1 MSCNWSVKKLGDL
14 VKFTS
19 GGTPSK
25 SNEAYWGGDIP
36 WISASSMDSTRYS
49 ESDLKVTTEG
59 SKNGTRLVP
68 EGTVLLLVRG
78 GALHNKIPVGI
89 TTREVTFNQDVK
101 ALVPKTDEITPWYLL
116 FWLISIKKTL
126 LAKVE
131 NTGIGAG
138 KLDTKI
144 LQELEVPLPPRA
156 ELKKLEKFCK
166 ALDDKIILNTD
177 TNQTLEQMAQ
187 AIFKSWF
194 VDFDPVKA
202 KMNGE
207 QPEGM
212 NAATAS
218 LFPEKLVESELGLIP
233 DGWNIK
239 SIKDFGDVICG
250 KTPSKKNADFYG
262 GDVPFIK
269 IPDTH
274 GKVFITETSDTL
286 TQAGDESQPK
296 KRIPENSICVS
307 CIATVGQVFITTKP
321 SHTNQQINSVVPYDQ
336 NSLYYL
342 FFKFK
347 GLNKHF
353 HDLASGGSATLN
365 MNTSTFSKVALVRPT
380 ADVLEAFHKTVGGLM
395 EKMLANQLEN
405 ATLSELRDTLLPKL
419 LSGEIELKESG
430 AVDENEVV
438 NRLLKQVDF
447 GVKSKPRKS
456 SIPNGHIG
464 YITTSGTFGS
474 DGGTFVD
481 IPKAVQA
488 LTKITSADGTYGEI
502 AGNALTENVL
512 SGTVELATNNIIPLG
527 VLTKI
532 CTVVFG
538 KKTPIKP
545 RNAVLLTSIHQA
557 KNKTLDSIMNE
568 QAKRFKFLEQSSMDE
583 QEFGES
589 LRYLESIG
597 VVKCEG
603 QHITLLDTIV
613 QH

>member
-25 SNEAYWGGDIP
+25 SNEAYWGEDIP

-49 ESDLKVTTEG
+49 ESELKVTTEG
-59 SKNGTRLVP
+59 AKNGTRLVP
-68 EGTVLLLVRG
+68 KDTVLLLVRG

-144 LQELEVPLPPRA
+144 LQELEVPLPPKP
-156 ELKKLEKFCK
+156 ELKRLEKFCK
-166 ALDDKIILNTD
+166 ALDDKIILNAD
-177 TNQTLEQMAQ
+177 TNQTLEEMAQ

-202 KMNGE
+202 KIETLAAGGSADGAELAAMSVISAKTLDELKSLKASN
-207 QPEGM
+207 PEAF
-212 NAATAS
+212 NKLADTVS

-233 DGWNIK
+233 EGWDIA

-274 GKVFITETSDTL
+274 GKVFITETTDTL
-286 TQAGDESQPK
+286 TKAGDASQPK

-321 SHTNQQINSVVPYDQ
+321 SHTNQQINSVVPNNK

-342 FFKFK
+342 LFTFK
-347 GLNKHF
+347 GLHKHF

-380 ADVLEAFHKTVGGLM
+380 VDLLEAFHKTVGGLM

-405 ATLSELRDTLLPKL
+405 STLSELRDTLLPKL
-419 LSGEIELKESG
+419 LSGEIDLTG
-430 AVDENEVV
+430 EVV
-438 NRLLKQVDF
+438 
-447 GVKSKPRKS
+447 
-456 SIPNGHIG
+456 
-464 YITTSGTFGS
+464 
-474 DGGTFVD
+474 
-481 IPKAVQA
+481 
-488 LTKITSADGTYGEI
+488 E
-502 AGNALTENVL
+502 
-512 SGTVELATNNIIPLG
+512 
-527 VLTKI
+527 
-532 CTVVFG
+532 
-538 KKTPIKP
+538 
-545 RNAVLLTSIHQA
+545 
-557 KNKTLDSIMNE
+557 
-568 QAKRFKFLEQSSMDE
+568 
-583 QEFGES
+583 
-589 LRYLESIG
+589 
-597 VVKCEG
+597 
-603 QHITLLDTIV
+603 
-613 QH
+613 